1 MPFGLD
7 AGLADPGPV
16 LAIRADREPPGSIL
30 TRVSVLAAGPVQLPV
45 QLVRAAHPLHALAT
59 ALVLGGAALVSGR
72 PLREGV
78 LVAATVLVGQ
88 AVVGWHNDLV
98 DRHRDAA
105 HARPGKPLATG
116 SLEPG
121 TVWFAVAC
129 GVLLVVPLALGSGV
143 TAGCA
148 YLLSVAVALLGN
160 VALRRTAWSFLPW
173 AVSYGLLP
181 AFLSYGGWGGQA
193 DGDPPTVVM
202 TVLAALLGVAVHVLL
217 ALPDLVDDN
226 ADGLRHLPL
235 RLALRTGAPR
245 LMVVTIVVTVF
256 LAASIV
262 VAGLTVGLRQ

>member
-1 MPFGLD
+1 MSVRRLGD
-7 AGLADPGPV
+7 AIADPVDGQDVVP
-16 LAIRADREPPGSIL
+16 ADRTPVDVSIPEP
-30 TRVSVLAAGPVQLPV
+30 GP
-45 QLVRAAHPLHALAT
+45 ALDDREE
-59 ALVLGGAALVSGR
+59 AL
-72 PLREGV
+72 
-78 LVAATVLVGQ
+78 
-88 AVVGWHNDLV
+88 D
-98 DRHRDAA
+98 
-105 HARPGKPLATG
+105 
-116 SLEPG
+116 PG

-193 DGDPPTVVM
+193 DGDPPTEVM